1 MGNQSNLSSLIIK
14 QTGNVLELTAFVA
27 EITLWPFA
35 L

>member
-1 MGNQSNLSSLIIK
+1 MGNQSNLSSLMRK
-14 QTGNVLELTAFVA
+14 ETGNVLELTAFVA